1 MPAIRTS
8 TQILPK
14 LHQTTSSNSL
24 ANMSLFQDFH
34 PIIRLVND
42 FERASRT
49 PGRCAPH
56 KSARTFQPKFDVKE
70 LQDSYVLQGELPG
83 IDQKDV
89 SIEWTDASTISIKGH
104 TEHRAVKKSPP
115 AAEPAPA
122 AEAEAETNETKE
134 AEYRKPS
141 VEEEEAEHSDDFV
154 EVESHSQD
162 TSSTAQPTEETA
174 APKSTEQATEAA
186 RYWIS
191 ERSVGTFHRA
201 FSFPLRVENE
211 AVTASLKN
219 GILSVTVPKTKI
231 PEPRR
236 INIE

>member
-1 MPAIRTS
+1 
-8 TQILPK
+8 
-14 LHQTTSSNSL
+14 
-24 ANMSLFQDFH
+24 MSLFQDFH
-34 PIIRLVND
+34 PIIRFVSD

-49 PGRCAPH
+49 PSRCSPH
-56 KSARTFQPKFDVKE
+56 KPARTFQPKFDVKE
-70 LQDSYVLQGELPG
+70 LEDSYVLQGELPG
-83 IDQKDV
+83 IDQKDI
-89 SIEWTDASTISIKGH
+89 SIEWADASTIAIKGH
-104 TEHRAVKKSPP
+104 TEHRVVKKSQP
-115 AAEPAPA
+115 AAAPAPTPA
-122 AEAEAETNETKE
+122 AEAETEVKETKE
-134 AEYRKPS
+134 AEYQKPS

-162 TSSTAQPTEETA
+162 TASTSTAQPTEEAA
-174 APKSTEQATEAA
+174 APKASEEAAKSA

-201 FSFPLRVENE
+201 FSFPVRVENE

-219 GILSVTVPKTKI
+219 GILSVVVPKAKI